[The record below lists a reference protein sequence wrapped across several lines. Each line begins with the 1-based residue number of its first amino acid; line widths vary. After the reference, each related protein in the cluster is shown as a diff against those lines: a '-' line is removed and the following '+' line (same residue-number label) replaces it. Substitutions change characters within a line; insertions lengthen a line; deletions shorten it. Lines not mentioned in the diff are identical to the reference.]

1 MSTFDEPGLVDE
13 AESRDVTVPPPLLG
27 QARLPRAIPEDH
39 GLASAGVLAMLDAW
53 EQAGLGV
60 HSVMV
65 VLRGA
70 VVAEG
75 WWDPYGPHL
84 RHDLFSLS
92 KSFTSAAVGLAEAE
106 GLLSVDD
113 LLLDHLGADLDRAS
127 VPPHLAAMRLSH
139 LLTMTTGHDADPTD
153 HVFAQRDWVQ
163 TFLDLPVEHEPG
175 THFVYNT
182 AATYMLGAVV
192 AQVTGQRLLDYLT
205 PRLLEPLGVV
215 GARWDQC
222 PLGRDIGGSGL
233 ALTTE
238 DVACFGRLLL
248 QDGVWEGRRLL
259 PEGWVARATARQVAS
274 SNENVDWRQ
283 GYGYQ
288 FWRARH
294 GYRGDGAF
302 GQFCVVLPE
311 HDAVVA
317 ITSGDADMQGILDV
331 LWEHLLPAL
340 GASHAPP
347 EPGVHEALVER
358 LAGLRLDPPG
368 AGELRAREVP
378 EGAVAWSG
386 RRIVFEPN
394 PLEVRWAVLELG
406 EHSDR
411 LSVAWGRRTF
421 TLDLGHATWALGM
434 LRVPGSRRPEEH
446 MAASAAWAGSSIYEV
461 TVRRVET
468 PSCYTW
474 RFTVDDDVVRVEGEV
489 DVAFGPTVMPPLVG
503 RFEEDD
509 AAEVG

>member
-1 MSTFDEPGLVDE
+1 MSTFIVSGPAGETTE
-13 AESRDVTVPPPLLG
+13 PPLPG
-27 QARLPRAIPEDH
+27 RARLPRAIPEDQ
-39 GLASAGVLAMLDAW
+39 GVASAGLLGMVDAW
-53 EQAGLGV
+53 ESAGLGV
-60 HSVMV
+60 HSLMV
-65 VLRGA
+65 VVHGA
-70 VVAEG
+70 VIAEG

-113 LLLDHLGADLDRAS
+113 LLLDHLGGDLDRAA

-139 LLTMTTGHDADPTD
+139 LLTMTTGHDVDPTD
-153 HVFAQRDWVQ
+153 HVFAQRDWVRA
-163 TFLDLPVEHEPG
+163 FLDLPVEHEPG

-182 AATYMLGAVV
+182 AATYVLGAVV
-192 AQVTGQRLLDYLT
+192 TKVTGERLLDYLT

-215 GARWDQC
+215 GATWDQC

-238 DVACFGRLLL
+238 DIACFGRLLL

-259 PEGWVARATARQVAS
+259 PEGWVGRATARQVPS
-274 SNENVDWRQ
+274 SNESVDWRQ

-302 GQFCVVLPE
+302 GQFCLVLPE
-311 HDAVVA
+311 QDAVVA
-317 ITSGDADMQGILDV
+317 ITSGDTDMQGILDRV
-331 LWEHLLPAL
+331 WDHLLPAL
-340 GASHAPP
+340 GTSQTAP

-368 AGELRAREVP
+368 AGELWAREVP
-378 EGAVAWSG
+378 EGAVTWSG
-386 RRIVFEPN
+386 RRVAFEPN
-394 PLEVRWAVLELG
+394 LLEVRWAVLELG

-411 LSVAWGRRTF
+411 LSVAWGRRTY
-421 TLDLGHATWALGM
+421 TLDLGHATWALGTM
-434 LRVPGSRRPEEH
+434 RVPGARRRDER
-446 MAASAAWAGSSIYEV
+446 MAASGAWVGPRTYEI
-461 TVRRVET
+461 TLRRIET
-468 PSCYTW
+468 PHCHTW
-474 RFTVDDDVVRVEGEV
+474 RLTVDDDDVVRVEGEV
-489 DVAFGPTVMPPLVG
+489 DVAFGPTTLPPLVG
-503 RFEEDD
+503 RFEEGV
-509 AAEVG
+509 AEAL